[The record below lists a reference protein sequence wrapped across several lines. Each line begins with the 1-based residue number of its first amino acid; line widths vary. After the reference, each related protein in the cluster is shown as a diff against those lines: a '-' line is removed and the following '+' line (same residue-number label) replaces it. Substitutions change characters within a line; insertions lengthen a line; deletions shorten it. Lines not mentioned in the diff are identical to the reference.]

1 MVASFTVGTRKSSN
15 VSNAIAASY
24 MYRFT
29 INLFFV
35 WLPGLFHVHSYLGC
49 LVNHV
54 FRITC
59 LFCSH
64 HSTNLFP
71 LPFILPIPL
80 LPTMSSCFCFTN
92 SALEDPFITIISIND
107 HFCHFHFLYH
117 FHWVVVFSLT
127 FQFSSF
133 ARNRSRPRRNP
144 TNRLLDEVCFVNLYR
159 IDCAGISWLIVCDS
173 RFWMDDSWFPIDGAW
188 AYDF

>member
-117 FHWVVVFSLT
+117 FHWH
-127 FQFSSF
+127 FSSHIL
-133 ARNRSRPRRNP
+133 PG
-144 TNRLLDEVCFVNLYR
+144 
-159 IDCAGISWLIVCDS
+159 IDQDQEGIQRTGFLMKYVSLIYIELIVLV
-173 RFWMDDSWFPIDGAW
+173 FPD
-188 AYDF
+188 